1 MTIPEKL
8 KVLTDIAKRL
18 NENNIKWGVGASLL
32 LYLKGITDTFQDID
46 IMVTAEDVDRLR
58 ITLSEIGKMQPSNP
72 NKMYRTRHFYEFVI
86 DGVDVDVMEGFVIV
100 KDGLEYDCSFTSD
113 SIYEY
118 INISGE
124 NIPLQSVSDWRRF
137 YELMGRDAKV
147 EMIDRALDK

>member
-32 LYLKGITDTFQDID
+32 LYFKSITDTFNDID
-46 IMVTAEDVDRLR
+46 LMVTAEDVDRLR
-58 ITLSEIGKMQPSNP
+58 TVLSEIGKMRPSNP

-86 DGVDVDVMEGFVIV
+86 DGVDVDVMEGFTIV
-100 KDGLEYDCSFTSD
+100 RDGVEYDCSFTSD
-113 SIYEY
+113 SIDEY
-118 INISGE
+118 INLNGE
-124 NIPLQSVSDWRRF
+124 KIPLQSVSDWRRF

>member
-32 LYLKGITDTFQDID
+32 LYFKSITDTFNDID
-46 IMVTAEDVDRLR
+46 LMVTAEDVDRLR
-58 ITLSEIGKMQPSNP
+58 TVLSEIGKMRPSNP

-100 KDGLEYDCSFTSD
+100 
-113 SIYEY
+113 
-118 INISGE
+118 
-124 NIPLQSVSDWRRF
+124 
-137 YELMGRDAKV
+137 
-147 EMIDRALDK
+147 